1 MDMRRVLR
9 WAAAAGIG
17 AYAVVLLPYVR
28 ALWWLHAGG
37 EPASHLLVP
46 VEGVALEDLRSS
58 FGAPRAHGPHEGI
71 DIAAPA
77 GTPVF
82 AVAEGVIIGN
92 RVTQIGG
99 NVLWIMG
106 RGRRLYYYAHLQEL
120 APAMRMG
127 RHVAAGELIGR
138 VGNSGNAAAT
148 IPHLHFAIYLVTNDF
163 YPFRLGPRPLFSCW
177 IRRASGTDLNDSS
190 RSSSARPAMARR
202 QGRRPHRR
210 RDTASPRAHDV
221 GRPLSARRGIGS
233 P

>member
-9 WAAAAGIG
+9 WAAVAGIG
-17 AYAVVLLPYVR
+17 AYAVILMPYVR

-37 EPASHLLVP
+37 EPAAHLLVP
-46 VEGVALEDLRSS
+46 VEGVALENLRSS

-92 RVTQIGG
+92 RVSQIGG

-106 RGRRLYYYAHLQEL
+106 RGRRLYYYAHLREL
-120 APAMRMG
+120 AQGMRMG
-127 RHVAAGELIGR
+127 RHIAAGELIGR
-138 VGNSGNAAAT
+138 VGNTGNAAAT

-163 YPFRLGPRPLFSCW
+163 YPFRLGPMDPYAVLQREA
-177 IRRASGTDLNDSS
+177 RAGDT
-190 RSSSARPAMARR
+190 
-202 QGRRPHRR
+202 PH
-210 RDTASPRAHDV
+210 
-221 GRPLSARRGIGS
+221 
-233 P
+233 